1 MGSLSICV
9 RLPLQYSTAWV
20 PAIQY
25 SASLCLQYT
34 AVPLDVGAPLRTV
47 TVRDVIGD
55 LPVIGNGHD
64 QEEMQYSGELS
75 GPRCGGQSPFSTS
88 SALVHSIG
96 LHCKF
101 VQLCSVLLRRGT
113 VLRGP

>member
-1 MGSLSICV
+1 MSL
-9 RLPLQYSTAWV
+9 R
-20 PAIQY
+20 
-25 SASLCLQYT
+25 LQYT

-75 GPRCGGQSPFSTS
+75 GPRCCAQSQCGTG
-88 SALVHSIG
+88 SALVHSIS
-96 LHCKF
+96 LHSNF
-101 VQLCSVLLRRGT
+101 VQMCSVLLR
-113 VLRGP
+113 